1 MALDV
6 VRKISFY
13 LLVGFYLFAGINH
26 FLDPDF
32 YYPLIPPYF
41 KFPVFINTA
50 SGIIEVIL
58 GLALLLPK
66 FRIYAVYAIII
77 MLMAFIPSHIYFIQ
91 IGSCIP
97 DGLCVPEWIGWGRL
111 LVIHPLLIYWVWTHR
126 SQ

>member
-1 MALDV
+1 MAFDV

-41 KFPVFINTA
+41 KFPVFINIT

-58 GLALLLPK
+58 GLALLLPR
-66 FRIYAVYAIII
+66 FRTYAVYAIII
-77 MLMAFIPSHIYFIQ
+77 MLIAFIPSHIYFIQ
-91 IGSCIP
+91 IGSCIT
-97 DGLCVPEWIGWGRL
+97 DGLCVSEWIGWGRL
-111 LVIHPLLIYWVWTHR
+111 LVIHPLLIYWAWIHK
-126 SQ
+126 S